1 MRYPEQESRTEIL
14 ENRINEFIDK
24 LTLDN
29 QNGVALRRTYN
40 KISKVLT
47 SNEKVEYIAL
57 QKKLFFN
64 IFPDAIVL
72 TNRRI
77 IIMHFGVF
85 GTVDLWDV
93 IWREL
98 ADAKLY
104 LGIFR
109 AKIHLNTS
117 KGNKEIDWLLKE
129 PASKAYGILQEQEE
143 RTAEER
149 RQRSIEETR
158 AAAGGVVI
166 NSSPV
171 GQTEAGAT
179 NQNSVAALK
188 QLKEMLDAGL
198 ITQGEF
204 EAKRQAILSR
214 F

>member
-1 MRYPEQESRTEIL
+1 MNNPESRTEL
-14 ENRINEFIDK
+14 FEDKINEFIER

-29 QNGVALRRTYN
+29 QNGPALRRTYS
-40 KISKVLT
+40 KISKMLT
-47 SNEKVEYIAL
+47 SNEKIEYIAL

-64 IFPDAIVL
+64 IFPDALVL

-77 IIMHFGVF
+77 ILVHQGIF
-85 GTVDLWDV
+85 GTIELWDV

-98 ADAKLY
+98 SDAQLR

-109 AKIHLNTS
+109 ATIFLQTT
-117 KGNKEIDWLLKE
+117 KGDKVMDWLLKD
-129 PASKAYGILQEQEE
+129 PASRAYAILQEQEE

-166 NSSPV
+166 STPAAPESAP
-171 GQTEAGAT
+171 AGDDC
-179 NQNSVAALK
+179 VAVLK

-214 F
+214 L